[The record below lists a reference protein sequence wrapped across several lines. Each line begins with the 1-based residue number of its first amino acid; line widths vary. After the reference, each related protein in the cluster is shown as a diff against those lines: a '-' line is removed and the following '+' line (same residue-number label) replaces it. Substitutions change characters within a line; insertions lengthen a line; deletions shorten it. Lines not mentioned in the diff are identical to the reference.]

1 MSVPESLIN
10 SLYRASN
17 ISRADIQSIITS
29 FQSQPKQVDED
40 IDIELN
46 IYDTETRD
54 RIVTGLVNPG
64 GNNPSNQPKLR
75 ADGLTYIRE
84 IPSQVNVYPLQHTK
98 NGTGNIIT
106 TGRQFEG
113 GWQTTGSY
121 YQSIANATRLNPTTN
136 IGIVGW
142 LRIPS
147 GATSGKIVFKDTQYN
162 LEISAANTLSFNVN
176 SKTPVTATFTDDTWF
191 HFAATYA
198 STASGQKIYING
210 VLMASNP
217 VDSNYIGTSSGTRIG
232 NEVCC
237 SNSGFPGLIDE
248 VRVFS
253 KIPHDSF
260 ILNNYKYSEINKNLP
275 DMYYKFDNYKFLP
288 HVTFF
293 ILREICKPSIANDK
307 LAYLL
312 H

>member
-198 STASGQKIYING
+198 SAASGQKIYING
-210 VLMASNP
+210 SLI
-217 VDSNYIGTSSGTRIG
+217 DSDAETGSISTSSNNLGIFGSPSGTTLTP
-232 NEVCC
+232 
-237 SNSGFPGLIDE
+237 SNTVIAHLSILAGEPSSIWVTNHYNGILDTNAETEITT
-248 VRVFS
+248 
-253 KIPHDSF
+253 IPFVAHDNPKPDASVGRCQ
-260 ILNNYKYSEINKNLP
+260 IN
-275 DMYYKFDNYKFLP
+275 
-288 HVTFF
+288 
-293 ILREICKPSIANDK
+293 
-307 LAYLL
+307 
-312 H
+312 